1 LGIALFGNVSLVNEK
16 NAISEPEANAEPNSS
31 NAATQAATTAAND
44 GIVKCTSAAVCT
56 AACI

>member
-1 LGIALFGNVSLVNEK
+1 MTRLSLADLLSAISLRFSLVNEK

-44 GIVKCTSAAVCT
+44 GIVR
-56 AACI
+56 